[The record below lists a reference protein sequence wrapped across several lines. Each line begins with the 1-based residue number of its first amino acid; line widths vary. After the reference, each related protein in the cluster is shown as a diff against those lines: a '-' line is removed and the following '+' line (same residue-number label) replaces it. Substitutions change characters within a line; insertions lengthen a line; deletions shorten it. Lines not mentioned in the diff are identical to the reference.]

1 MIYADTAFVL
11 MSLRPLKK
19 FYKEVHVQIMDF

>member
-1 MIYADTAFVL
+1 MIYADMIFVL

-19 FYKEVHVQIMDF
+19 IYKQVQVQIMDF